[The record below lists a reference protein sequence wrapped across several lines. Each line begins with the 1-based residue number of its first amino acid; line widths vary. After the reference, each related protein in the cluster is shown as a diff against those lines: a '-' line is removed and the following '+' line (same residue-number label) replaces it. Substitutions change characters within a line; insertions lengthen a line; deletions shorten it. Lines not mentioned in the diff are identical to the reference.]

1 MEQPKRG
8 RKPKLTD
15 AQICAFFVVSAIF
28 SIPVMTLIK
37 VLGLDIHSWHVFRK
51 YRLKRVYRCLREFL
65 KELNKRTQNRQVL
78 IVDGK
83 LLPTSRLE
91 RALTQRIK
99 RGFGK
104 KSWGRRKRK
113 LYSVH
118 KKEKIEIDTLVYGV
132 LIMAVVDEMGRIADR
147 GYRGVD
153 EVEICKSKEQN

>member
-1 MEQPKRG
+1 
-8 RKPKLTD
+8 
-15 AQICAFFVVSAIF
+15 
-28 SIPVMTLIK
+28 MTLIK

-83 LLPTSRLE
+83 LLPTARLE

-118 KKEKIEIDTLVYGV
+118 KKERIEIDTLVYGV
-132 LIMAVVDEMGRIADR
+132 LIMAVVDEMERVADIWFAYDR
-147 GYRGVD
+147 GLRD
-153 EVEICKSKEQN
+153 CFQR